1 MFRYAFKRTMRNWRL
16 FLAILTG
23 VLITAT
29 LFASANVGANVTMN
43 ALLQEY
49 LEQVPVDM
57 SYYPRDTDRFGFP
70 NSTNLIQYQ
79 QFLDSVPGVT
89 NTELLASHSW
99 SNWTR
104 EEYNQ
109 IIGIESSSV
118 VYEGLTLVEGA
129 TSLGVNETY
138 ILQRSAN
145 LGDFPIGSNFSIQI
159 EAEGLY
165 VGHRQY
171 NITIEV
177 VGIVELTDAAL
188 IKLLGYTP
196 YPGWYDES
204 YFIVDFNDTFLP
216 IIDQIGN
223 LGGVNWFDLEPRF
236 YIFIDRIG
244 IINPYDV
251 ISSVEQ
257 INRIEEQIRNYL
269 GWSINL
275 TNSLSQVLIGFSSIA
290 EIQRMSFLMVS
301 IPVFFI
307 AFYMGITLN
316 DVSFSL
322 RRREVGLL
330 LTKGLTRGQIT
341 SLFVMES
348 VLVGTVASLAGLGLS
363 ILIVPF
369 FIGTGTY
376 VPVHLSAISLD
387 TVFLT
392 LIFGIG
398 LAMISTYFPARKAV
412 QIPTAEA
419 LREYTLM
426 GETTSYN
433 RLLVWSCLI
442 LGTYKIIIW
451 TVGFNVFEFLY
462 EIPFT
467 NPILYLIIALWGFM
481 DAFLNYWGPL
491 FFFYG
496 FTTILVKGSER
507 FHDYSS
513 RFIRRILGDL
523 GGLAAHTIRRRP
535 GRTAAVIFISALL
548 IGYSVQTIGILS
560 TNEDF
565 TVRSIYKDVGADLRI
580 HVQFLSNA
588 TNMLPIIRDIDG
600 VKGATNEFEFSLQ
613 TTDRYREIRAINVSE
628 WIEVAY
634 YEIGWFPLYPAY
646 LALDALS
653 QDNQTII
660 LERKVATRLSLNIGD
675 EFSMLVPALA
685 RTERFTLVGF
695 FGPEPEY
702 DPSPW
707 AWENWMAEDTWS
719 YISIEKYQEIGWSF
733 SSTGTILVSL
743 DSPAANDAVVEEI
756 QELEGVT
763 TVESAITQIN
773 EIRTNLA
780 VNSQGNML
788 RMGIL
793 FAFLL
798 TSLGT
803 IIVVYLTL
811 RERRVSTALMSAR
824 GLTYGQTVLTLV
836 AESFT
841 MMVFAV
847 LVGSIV
853 GFIVYYGLTNV
864 STGVSVLFG
873 PTLVNPIFLPPA
885 FVGPIFLQISVF
897 IGMLLLATVIPILI
911 EAKSA
916 RYDLS
921 VLR

>member
-1 MFRYAFKRTMRNWRL
+1 MRNWRL

-29 LFASANVGANVTMN
+29 LFASANVGANATMN

-57 SYYPRDTDRFGFP
+57 IYYPNNYDRFGFP

-89 NTELLASHSW
+89 NTELLARHSW
-99 SNWTR
+99 YNWTR
-104 EEYNQ
+104 DESKQ

-118 VYEGLTLVEGA
+118 VYQGLTVIDGV

-145 LGDFPIGSNFSIQI
+145 HVDFPIGSNFSIQI
-159 EAEGLY
+159 QAEGAY
-165 VGHRQY
+165 TGSRFY

-177 VGIVELTDAAL
+177 VGIVELTDEAFG
-188 IKLLGYTP
+188 KLLGYIP
-196 YPGWYDES
+196 YWGGFYDES

-223 LGGVNWFDLEPRF
+223 MGGVNWFDLDPRF
-236 YIFIDRIG
+236 FIFIDRVG

-269 GWSINL
+269 GWNINL
-275 TNSLSQVLIGFSSIA
+275 NNQLSGILIGFSSIA
-290 EIQRMSFLMVS
+290 EMQRMSFLMVS
-301 IPVFFI
+301 VPVFFI
-307 AFYMGITLN
+307 ALYMGITLN

-387 TVFLT
+387 TLFLT

-398 LAMISTYFPARKAV
+398 LAMVTTYFPARKAV

-419 LREYTLM
+419 LREYTLT
-426 GETTSYN
+426 GETMSYN
-433 RLLVWSCLI
+433 RLLVWSCFI

-451 TVGFNVFEFLY
+451 TVGFNVLEFLY
-462 EIPFT
+462 DIPFT
-467 NPILYLIIALWGFM
+467 NPILYLIVSIWGVM
-481 DAFLNYWGPL
+481 DTFLNFWGPL

-523 GGLAAHTIRRRP
+523 GGIAAHTIRRRP

-548 IGYSVQTIGILS
+548 IGYSIQTIGILS
-560 TNEDF
+560 TNEDL

-580 HVQFLSNA
+580 NVQFIDNA
-588 TNMLPIIRDIDG
+588 TNMLPVIRNIEG

-613 TTDRYREIRAINVSE
+613 TTDRFRYIRAINVSE
-628 WIEVAY
+628 WVEVAY
-634 YEIGWFPLYPAY
+634 YEIGWFPLYPAH

-675 EFSMLVPALA
+675 EFSMLIPALA

-707 AWENWMAEDTWS
+707 AWETWLAEDTWS

-743 DSPAANDAVVEEI
+743 DSPAANDAIVEEL
-756 QELEGVT
+756 EGLEGVT
-763 TVESAITQIN
+763 RVDSAITRIN
-773 EIRTNLA
+773 EIRTNLF

-811 RERRVSTALMSAR
+811 RERRTSTALMSAR

-836 AESFT
+836 AESLT

-864 STGVSVLFG
+864 STGISIFLG
-873 PTLVNPIFLPPA
+873 PTLVNPVFLPPS
-885 FVGPIFLQISVF
+885 FLGPITLQISAF

-911 EAKSA
+911 EAKLA